1 MENIILCVYRFLFS
15 LHGVKQ
21 NTIIFRYKYINLKMI
36 HTICR
41 KNISLC
47 VKYIQFFNRFLQ
59 SIHVFI
65 IACVDLG
72 LYKYISY
79 LKYKRRNRGG
89 GGVGLG

>member
-1 MENIILCVYRFLFS
+1 
-15 LHGVKQ
+15 
-21 NTIIFRYKYINLKMI
+21 MI

-89 GGVGLG
+89 GGRARLNLFLFVCQYFC